1 MSEFMLERF
10 REICPMKK
18 INGMSREDLSHD
30 VHIAFEIVGYQPNSL
45 SDAWRMHGNHQKP
58 MIYLT
63 SYMMYGEWMDEYRG
77 ASCMAGLCVGALSCY

>member
-45 SDAWRMHGNHQKP
+45 SDALEDAWE
-58 MIYLT
+58 
-63 SYMMYGEWMDEYRG
+63 SSEADD
-77 ASCMAGLCVGALSCY
+77 LSDFVYDV